1 MTCRVP
7 SFSTLTVFL
16 KAPPGPPMFF
26 LEAPPRP
33 PHGDA
38 WPPHPNFVTGGAD
51 GGAARPPHIISC
63 MGNPGMG
70 GTRSTVQNSTVLDQ
84 KFLISKVVSQK
95 IFGASRLFSLSLSE
109 Y

>member
-63 MGNPGMG
+63 FGNPAVCLPLGQVYPCKQFPG
-70 GTRSTVQNSTVLDQ
+70 
-84 KFLISKVVSQK
+84 K
-95 IFGASRLFSLSLSE
+95 
-109 Y
+109 